1 MGQYKFT
8 VGVAAL
14 WLGAVAV
21 HAASDVAPTPR
32 DAMTHFFEQSFGNLK
47 EELDDALGQGKTGLF
62 LMFDDEDCPWCA
74 KMKASVM
81 SQPHVQDY
89 YRKHFR
95 VLHLDKNGD
104 TVITDFAGRELPVK
118 ELAFKAYN
126 VRATPV
132 FVFVGRGGETL
143 LRSVGANMTTEEFV
157 WLGEF
162 VVDGVYRS
170 KNFTVYKRERRLAAG
185 TAR

>member
-1 MGQYKFT
+1 MLRVLIASGLLLA
-8 VGVAAL
+8 GAPSAPAA
-14 WLGAVAV
+14 GEM
-21 HAASDVAPTPR
+21 AAAPR

-47 EELDDALGQGKTGLF
+47 EELDGALAEGKTGLF
-62 LMFDDEDCPWCA
+62 IMFDDEDCPWCA
-74 KMKASVM
+74 KMKATIM
-81 SQPHVQDY
+81 NQPQVQDY

-104 TVITDFAGRELPVK
+104 TPITDFAGREMPVK
-118 ELAFKAYN
+118 EFAFKAYN

-132 FVFVGRGGETL
+132 FVFVGPRGETL
-143 LRSVGANMTTEEFV
+143 LRSVGANMTLEEFL

-162 VVDGVYRS
+162 VETGAYKS

-185 TAR
+185 AR

>member
-1 MGQYKFT
+1 MLRMLT
-8 VGVAAL
+8 ASVVPLLLLAATAPL
-14 WLGAVAV
+14 A
-21 HAASDVAPTPR
+21 AASETAAAPR
-32 DAMTHFFEQSFGNLK
+32 DAMTHFFEQSFGNLG
-47 EELDDALGQGKTGLF
+47 EELDGALAEGKVGVF
-62 LMFDDEDCPWCA
+62 IMIDDEDCPWCA
-74 KMKASVM
+74 KMKATIM
-81 SQPHVQDY
+81 NQPKVQDY

-104 TVITDFAGRELPVK
+104 TPITDFAGREMPVK

-132 FVFVGRGGETL
+132 FVFVGPKGETL
-143 LRSVGANMTTEEFV
+143 LRTVGANMTLDEFL

-162 VVDGVYRS
+162 VESGAYKS

-185 TAR
+185 AR